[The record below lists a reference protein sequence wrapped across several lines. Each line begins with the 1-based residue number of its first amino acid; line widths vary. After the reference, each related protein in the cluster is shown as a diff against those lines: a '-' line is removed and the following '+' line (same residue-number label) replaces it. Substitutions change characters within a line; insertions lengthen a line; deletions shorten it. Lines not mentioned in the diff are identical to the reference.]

1 LPRQKA
7 VLIVDAM
14 LGAIAFDTTTERR
27 TQRFKLDASMAAK
40 NLAVFVKFFTGFY
53 SDQSA
58 SKRKQ
63 R

>member
-1 LPRQKA
+1 M
-7 VLIVDAM
+7 DAM
-14 LGAIAFDTTTERR
+14 LGAIAFDTATERR